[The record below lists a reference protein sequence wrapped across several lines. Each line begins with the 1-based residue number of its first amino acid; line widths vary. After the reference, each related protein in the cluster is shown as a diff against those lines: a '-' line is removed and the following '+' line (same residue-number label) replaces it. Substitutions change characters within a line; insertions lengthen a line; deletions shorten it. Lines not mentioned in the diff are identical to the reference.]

1 MQDRIKIICR
11 DDGVADFGLKACVS
25 EVWRRNFLM
34 INLNTRDSAVTI
46 RGCRSFNFNNF

>member
-1 MQDRIKIICR
+1 MQDRIKIICC

-46 RGCRSFNFNNF
+46 SWLQEF